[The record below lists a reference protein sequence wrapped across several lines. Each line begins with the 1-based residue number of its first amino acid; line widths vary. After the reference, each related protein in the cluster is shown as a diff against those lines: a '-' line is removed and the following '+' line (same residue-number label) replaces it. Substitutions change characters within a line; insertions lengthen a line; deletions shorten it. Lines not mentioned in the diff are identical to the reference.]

1 RLGRDGG
8 DARPRGG
15 GVAGRV
21 ASRPARDAHA
31 RPPAGRPPARGAA
44 AEAPPSAPSDLMR
57 LSTTIEALVARVR
70 PAVVQILTTAYVP
83 GEGPVPGSLMT
94 TQRATGSGVI
104 ISADGYVV
112 TNAHVVAGARPL
124 PGAPAPPP

>member
-1 RLGRDGG
+1 MTRT
-8 DARPRGG
+8 AAV
-15 GVAGRV
+15 VAMV
-21 ASRPARDAHA
+21 VSLAAPDAHA
-31 RPPAGRPPARGAA
+31 QAPAGRPPARGAA

-112 TNAHVVAGARPL
+112 TNAHVVAGARRIQV
-124 PGAPAPPP
+124 